1 MKNGEGDKNHGKRA
15 AGILMP
21 ISSLPSDYGIG
32 CFSKEAYEFVDQLAL
47 ANQNTGRFCHL
58 DQPVTEIPLS
68 VFFHLCRKSLF
79 YRFKYLN

>member
-1 MKNGEGDKNHGKRA
+1 MRES
-15 AGILMP
+15 GILLP
-21 ISSLPSDYGIG
+21 ISSLPSQYGIG

-47 ANQNTGRFCHL
+47 AQSKILANSATWTNQLRRF
-58 DQPVTEIPLS
+58 PVS